1 MDLTEATA
9 VNFICNG
16 HMGWVTWAGLML
28 DYLVKIDKLPFAL
41 PF

>member
-1 MDLTEATA
+1 MTDAIRT
-9 VNFICNG
+9 VNFIRNG
-16 HMGWVTWAGLML
+16 HMGWITWAGLML